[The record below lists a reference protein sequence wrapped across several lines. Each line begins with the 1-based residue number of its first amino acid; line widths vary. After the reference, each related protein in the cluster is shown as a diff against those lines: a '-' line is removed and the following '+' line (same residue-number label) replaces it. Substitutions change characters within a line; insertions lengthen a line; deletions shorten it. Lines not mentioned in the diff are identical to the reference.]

1 MVNGTSAFHFS
12 RNPASAI
19 LTDFQDFR
27 MSVWLLTF
35 VSALSANASSSFS
48 TQFSRLFRRESLHNP
63 RFLSLRPRRLHRRP
77 LGKMSRNQAA
87 QRRMETL
94 VEEPSAKPRISYPVL
109 RDLTIKYRASRPA
122 LGLLLRP
129 ERPRLCPSR
138 PLPQALNLFLRSP
151 SLRTVQ
157 RQPPRLY
164 RLRRHQQSQHQLH
177 LQSSQSHRQ
186 RALMPKSWPRPRL
199 CKTKRRHSWAC
210 YGTRPVLRRD

>member
-1 MVNGTSAFHFS
+1 
-12 RNPASAI
+12 
-19 LTDFQDFR
+19 

-48 TQFSRLFRRESLHNP
+48 TQFSRLFRRESLRNP

-109 RDLTIKYRASRPA
+109 RDLTTKYRASRLA
-122 LGLLLRP
+122 LDLLLRP
-129 ERPRLCPSR
+129 ERPSLCPRLCPSQ

-157 RQPPRLY
+157 RQRPRLY
-164 RLRRHQQSQHQLH
+164 RPRGHQQSQHQLR
-177 LQSSQSHRQ
+177 LQSSQNHRQ

-199 CKTKRRHSWAC
+199 CKTKRQHSWAC
-210 YGTRPVLRRD
+210 YDTRPALRRD